1 MENTAKNIHEQLSAT
16 ANLLRNASDDGK
28 EKRVEVSFVQ
38 KDGAI
43 TIDSRKFFDMFGRP
57 FTPNE
62 IEKGLMEEKGRLLV
76 KSEVSRS
83 ITSDEKE
90 VLKTKSQ
97 EVAKIFK
104 NSIVKNAIEKVQQDW
119 GGFSSEIESFTNS
132 LPSKVEI
139 NRESTS
145 EEKLN
150 AVMTDWLFPTSNVV
164 DYGDSGLDSHRE
176 KLFNILDNLSQKINA
191 SSSRV
196 EEAEKAWEELQEI
209 FDDVTSLDEN
219 PDDGDGDDSD
229 DGDSDDGDSDDG
241 DGDESDGD
249 ESDGDESDD
258 DDSDDDESDGDESD
272 GDDSDDDD
280 SDGDESDG
288 DDSDDGDLDDGDSD
302 DESDSDD
309 SDDDDSDD
317 ESEQKRPRK
326 KKPLEPSGKP
336 AIKDFF
342 DDITEE
348 KDGMEKDP
356 SEKEIGSIPNVKIF
370 VRNPEDF
377 KSNEMRVDIRGYVE
391 TDEWNIRDKAYLQNL
406 YKSESMSLK
415 KATDAVANAFAFQNV
430 VRNKAVH
437 GYKSGIL
444 DNGGLHK
451 IAYQDISIFDIRETP
466 KEKKVTI
473 GILLDQ
479 SGSMNGS
486 KIKSA
491 REVVI
496 TLVNALQTIKGV
508 ELVVYGHTGE
518 AFNLNEVDMIPYL
531 DKQSGKNNL
540 PFLANAL
547 SLTEN
552 LDGFAIKF
560 VSERMIANNPV
571 NKDNI
576 HCLFLLTDG
585 EPLSSNYCNE
595 SAVLHTRES
604 VQKVLNA
611 GQKFFAIGIANA
623 FSDYQASRLFGEGNA
638 VVINDVHSSLS
649 ILVSKIKKLFN

>member
-1 MENTAKNIHEQLSAT
+1 
-16 ANLLRNASDDGK
+16 
-28 EKRVEVSFVQ
+28 
-38 KDGAI
+38 
-43 TIDSRKFFDMFGRP
+43 
-57 FTPNE
+57 
-62 IEKGLMEEKGRLLV
+62 
-76 KSEVSRS
+76 
-83 ITSDEKE
+83 
-90 VLKTKSQ
+90 
-97 EVAKIFK
+97 
-104 NSIVKNAIEKVQQDW
+104 
-119 GGFSSEIESFTNS
+119 
-132 LPSKVEI
+132 
-139 NRESTS
+139 
-145 EEKLN
+145 
-150 AVMTDWLFPTSNVV
+150 
-164 DYGDSGLDSHRE
+164 
-176 KLFNILDNLSQKINA
+176 
-191 SSSRV
+191 
-196 EEAEKAWEELQEI
+196 
-209 FDDVTSLDEN
+209 
-219 PDDGDGDDSD
+219 
-229 DGDSDDGDSDDG
+229 
-241 DGDESDGD
+241 
-249 ESDGDESDD
+249 
-258 DDSDDDESDGDESD
+258 
-272 GDDSDDDD
+272 
-280 SDGDESDG
+280 
-288 DDSDDGDLDDGDSD
+288 
-302 DESDSDD
+302 
-309 SDDDDSDD
+309 
-317 ESEQKRPRK
+317 
-326 KKPLEPSGKP
+326 
-336 AIKDFF
+336 
-342 DDITEE
+342 
-348 KDGMEKDP
+348 MEKDP

-518 AFNLNEVDMIPYL
+518 AFDLNEVDMIPYL

-571 NKDNI
+571 NKNNI

>member
-209 FDDVTSLDEN
+209 FDDVTSLEEN
-219 PDDGDGDDSD
+219 PDDGDG
-229 DGDSDDGDSDDG
+229 
-241 DGDESDGD
+241 
-249 ESDGDESDD
+249 
-258 DDSDDDESDGDESD
+258 
-272 GDDSDDDD
+272 
-280 SDGDESDG
+280 DG

-302 DESDSDD
+302 DESDGDD

-571 NKDNI
+571 NKNNI